1 MTVKLNI
8 DVIESGM
15 QSLKELKN
23 INLLDIVDY
32 LSDGSYRLKP
42 NIFPNSGAVYVFWWT
57 GSINQFMSENVN
69 RIIRFKGPNGRKVE
83 IEFSDEWIDQIHV
96 EGKIPLYVGKTADSL
111 QKRLS
116 LHLQLKTKRGLS
128 IGEKALG
135 EERKTTSNQV
145 RDRIERMFLDE
156 SDIRELMLHNIG
168 LSYVLLNGDLE
179 SANRFYLEDKA
190 IGELLPLFNIDIER

>member
-1 MTVKLNI
+1 VKLNI
-8 DVIESGM
+8 DVIERGM
-15 QSLKELKN
+15 QSLMGLN
-23 INLLDIVDY
+23 NVNLLDVVDH

-57 GSINQFMSENVN
+57 GSINRFMDENVN
-69 RIIRFKGPNGRKVE
+69 RIISFKGPNRRRVE
-83 IEFSDEWIDQIHV
+83 IEFSDEWINQIRV
-96 EGKIPLYVGKTADSL
+96 DGKIPLYVGKTAESL
-111 QKRLS
+111 HKRLS

-128 IGEKALG
+128 IGENALV

-145 RDRIERMFLDE
+145 RDRIERMFLNE
-156 SDIRELMLHNIG
+156 VDIRELMLHNIG
-168 LSYVLLNGDLE
+168 LSYVLLNGDIE